1 METQV
6 EVKNHIKSIIKK
18 NTQRLTRSLPLTI
31 CDLVRLFLV

>member
-18 NTQRLTRSLPLTI
+18 KHSKINTVIAVNNL
-31 CDLVRLFLV
+31 